1 MKDPIKIIH
10 KFKNNNKT
18 IQYKVYIFVGSLVPK
33 EVMSI
38 LDSITDKDFYTTLN
52 TMTKAEYEVLENEKK
67 RKLLIL
73 KPQFLSVFIGDMK
86 NIMTYAESSQYVD
99 QNTKRGYNS
108 KVMGV

>member
-1 MKDPIKIIH
+1 MSTPTPISGIKIKIS
-10 KFKNNNKT
+10 T
-18 IQYKVYIFVGSLVPK
+18 DVQPI
-33 EVMSI
+33 
-38 LDSITDKDFYTTLN
+38 SITDINKTKTTTTSIKEVSN
-52 TMTKAEYEVLENEKK
+52 YEYEVLENEKK

-99 QNTKRGYNS
+99 QKTKRGYNP